1 MATIKINVKWG
12 KENVPCEIKPG
23 QTPDQ
28 LFDDLQNKTGVPV
41 ARQKLMARGAW
52 RGVLK
57 SGMAMDLKDGQ
68 NVTLMGTADVLL
80 KPKVETKFLEDMKV
94 RSRRVQSGSHAIV
107 VTRLHLTMKWV
118 FFFPILSRF
127 GPRRGAAPRER
138 SRGRVDGVDAMPRR
152 RGAVDAPRFRAGGG
166 PGQEWISPTGGLRE
180 FGEHVLHEFYFT
192 VFKSR
197 P

>member
-1 MATIKINVKWG
+1 MSAMATIKINVKWG

-28 LFDDLQNKTGVPV
+28 LFDDLQSKTGVPV

-94 RSRRVQSGSHAIV
+94 RSRRLLWGLDAIV
-107 VTRLHLTMKWV
+107 SVRRGRGWSFFRFWAVSDRVGALRPSREPMVASMASTRCHAAAVPSMRLAREL
-118 FFFPILSRF
+118 R
-127 GPRRGAAPRER
+127 PRRL
-138 SRGRVDGVDAMPRR
+138 D
-152 RGAVDAPRFRAGGG
+152 AVDA
-166 PGQEWISPTGGLRE
+166 
-180 FGEHVLHEFYFT
+180 
-192 VFKSR
+192 
-197 P
+197 

>member
-28 LFDDLQNKTGVPV
+28 LFDDLQSKTGVPV

-94 RSRRVQSGSHAIV
+94 RSRRLLWGLDAIGARRLRQ
-107 VTRLHLTMKWV
+107 TRPGVV
-118 FFFPILSRF
+118 FFFILGHRLAREPMVASMASTRCHAAATPSTHDRTASV
-127 GPRRGAAPRER
+127 PRRKKTRPR
-138 SRGRVDGVDAMPRR
+138 VA
-152 RGAVDAPRFRAGGG
+152 
-166 PGQEWISPTGGLRE
+166 
-180 FGEHVLHEFYFT
+180 
-192 VFKSR
+192 
-197 P
+197 

>member
-1 MATIKINVKWG
+1 MSAMATIKINVKWG

-28 LFDDLQNKTGVPV
+28 LFDDLQSKTGVPV

-94 RSRRVQSGSHAIV
+94 RSQRLLWGLDAIGAR
-107 VTRLHLTMKWV
+107 RLHETRSRV
-118 FFFPILSRF
+118 VSFFILSRF
-127 GPRRGAAPRER
+127 GPRRGAAPVER
-138 SRGRVDGVDAMPRR
+138 TRGRRD
-152 RGAVDAPRFRAGGG
+152 AVDA
-166 PGQEWISPTGGLRE
+166 
-180 FGEHVLHEFYFT
+180 
-192 VFKSR
+192 
-197 P
+197 

>member
-28 LFDDLQNKTGVPV
+28 LFDDLQSKTGVPV

-94 RSRRVQSGSHAIV
+94 TLSVPYAV
-107 VTRLHLTMKWV
+107 VVPRLRLLMKWV
-118 FFFPILSRF
+118 FFFIRNFEPFRTAS
-127 GPRRGAAPRER
+127 
-138 SRGRVDGVDAMPRR
+138 
-152 RGAVDAPRFRAGGG
+152 RFRAGGG
-166 PGQEWISPTGGLRE
+166 PS
-180 FGEHVLHEFYFT
+180 
-192 VFKSR
+192 
-197 P
+197 

>member
-12 KENVPCEIKPG
+12 KENVPCEIKPN
-23 QTPDQ
+23 QTPDE
-28 LFDDLQNKTGVPV
+28 LFNDLQSKTGVPV

-94 RSRRVQSGSHAIV
+94 RSRRLQSATIRV
-107 VTRLHLTMKWV
+107 VSV
-118 FFFPILSRF
+118 
-127 GPRRGAAPRER
+127 RRG
-138 SRGRVDGVDAMPRR
+138 RGC
-152 RGAVDAPRFRAGGG
+152 FF
-166 PGQEWISPTGGLRE
+166 SH
-180 FGEHVLHEFYFT
+180 F
-192 VFKSR
+192 
-197 P
+197 

>member
-94 RSRRVQSGSHAIV
+94 GNRAENDLQRDVAAATPP
-107 VTRLHLTMKWV
+107 TRLV
-118 FFFPILSRF
+118 SV
-127 GPRRGAAPRER
+127 PRRKRTRPR
-138 SRGRVDGVDAMPRR
+138 VV
-152 RGAVDAPRFRAGGG
+152 
-166 PGQEWISPTGGLRE
+166 
-180 FGEHVLHEFYFT
+180 
-192 VFKSR
+192 
-197 P
+197 

>member
-1 MATIKINVKWG
+1 MYSEGGAKNPFCIAKVKSSKSIVEPRLPRAHVLVAPTSRDAVDAPLRCFCTAVPSDKRNRDTGRLLHKTRQRSMSAMATIKINVKWG

-94 RSRRVQSGSHAIV
+94 GKQSR
-107 VTRLHLTMKWV
+107 K
-118 FFFPILSRF
+118 
-127 GPRRGAAPRER
+127 
-138 SRGRVDGVDAMPRR
+138 
-152 RGAVDAPRFRAGGG
+152 
-166 PGQEWISPTGGLRE
+166 
-180 FGEHVLHEFYFT
+180 
-192 VFKSR
+192 R
-197 P
+197 PST

>member
-1 MATIKINVKWG
+1 MSAMATIKINVKWG

-28 LFDDLQNKTGVPV
+28 LFDDLQSKTGVPV

-94 RSRRVQSGSHAIV
+94 GKQRRKTTFNVTWPPRRVSV
-107 VTRLHLTMKWV
+107 
-118 FFFPILSRF
+118 
-127 GPRRGAAPRER
+127 
-138 SRGRVDGVDAMPRR
+138 PRR
-152 RGAVDAPRFRAGGG
+152 RRTRPRVD
-166 PGQEWISPTGGLRE
+166 
-180 FGEHVLHEFYFT
+180 
-192 VFKSR
+192 
-197 P
+197 

>member
-1 MATIKINVKWG
+1 MSAMATIKINVKWG

-28 LFDDLQNKTGVPV
+28 LFDDLQSKTGVPV

-94 RSRRVQSGSHAIV
+94 RTQRLPCHLDAVVVNRLRQTRSRV
-107 VTRLHLTMKWV
+107 V
-118 FFFPILSRF
+118 FFAILSRF
-127 GPRRGAAPRER
+127 GPRRGAAPVER

-152 RGAVDAPRFRAGGG
+152 RDAA
-166 PGQEWISPTGGLRE
+166 S
-180 FGEHVLHEFYFT
+180 
-192 VFKSR
+192 
-197 P
+197 

>member
-1 MATIKINVKWG
+1 MSAMATIKINVKWG

-28 LFDDLQNKTGVPV
+28 LFDDLQSKTGVPV

-68 NVTLMGTADVLL
+68 NVTLMGTADELL

-94 RSRRVQSGSHAIV
+94 RSQRLRSGIDAIGAR
-107 VTRLHLTMKWV
+107 RLHET
-118 FFFPILSRF
+118 
-127 GPRRGAAPRER
+127 R
-138 SRGRVDGVDAMPRR
+138 SR
-152 RGAVDAPRFRAGGG
+152 
-166 PGQEWISPTGGLRE
+166 
-180 FGEHVLHEFYFT
+180 
-192 VFKSR
+192 VFLSQF
-197 P
+197 

>member
-94 RSRRVQSGSHAIV
+94 RSQRLLRRRRASSPSPDEVGG
-107 VTRLHLTMKWV
+107 
-118 FFFPILSRF
+118 FFFDFEPFRTAS
-127 GPRRGAAPRER
+127 
-138 SRGRVDGVDAMPRR
+138 
-152 RGAVDAPRFRAGGG
+152 RFRAGGG
-166 PGQEWISPTGGLRE
+166 PS
-180 FGEHVLHEFYFT
+180 
-192 VFKSR
+192 
-197 P
+197 

>member
-94 RSRRVQSGSHAIV
+94 GKQRRKRPSTWCG
-107 VTRLHLTMKWV
+107 
-118 FFFPILSRF
+118 
-127 GPRRGAAPRER
+127 RRDAA
-138 SRGRVDGVDAMPRR
+138 DAS
-152 RGAVDAPRFRAGGG
+152 RFRAGRRSS
-166 PGQEWISPTGGLRE
+166 EKRFSPTGGLRQP
-180 FGEHVLHEFYFT
+180 GEHVLHELDAA
-192 VFKSR
+192 VLAGR
-197 P
+197 A

>member
-94 RSRRVQSGSHAIV
+94 RSRRLLWGLDAIV
-107 VTRLHLTMKWV
+107 SV
-118 FFFPILSRF
+118 
-127 GPRRGAAPRER
+127 RRGRGWSFFRFWAVSAASGRCARREKPWSRRWRRRDATPPRCRLRDHARELR
-138 SRGRVDGVDAMPRR
+138 PRR

-166 PGQEWISPTGGLRE
+166 PS
-180 FGEHVLHEFYFT
+180 
-192 VFKSR
+192 
-197 P
+197 

>member
-94 RSRRVQSGSHAIV
+94 RASASLTPSTRVVSI
-107 VTRLHLTMKWV
+107 
-118 FFFPILSRF
+118 F
-127 GPRRGAAPRER
+127 
-138 SRGRVDGVDAMPRR
+138 
-152 RGAVDAPRFRAGGG
+152 
-166 PGQEWISPTGGLRE
+166 
-180 FGEHVLHEFYFT
+180 
-192 VFKSR
+192 
-197 P
+197 

>member
-28 LFDDLQNKTGVPV
+28 LFDDLQSKTGVPV

-94 RSRRVQSGSHAIV
+94 RSQRLRSGLDAIVSVRRGRGWSFFRFWAVSDRVQALRPSREPV
-107 VTRLHLTMKWV
+107 V
-118 FFFPILSRF
+118 
-127 GPRRGAAPRER
+127 A
-138 SRGRVDGVDAMPRR
+138 VDGVDAMPRR

-166 PGQEWISPTGGLRE
+166 PGQEWISTPGGLRE

>member
-1 MATIKINVKWG
+1 MSAMATIKINVKWG

-28 LFDDLQNKTGVPV
+28 LFDDLQSKTGVPV

-94 RSRRVQSGSHAIV
+94 RSRRLLWGLDAIGARRLRQ
-107 VTRLHLTMKWV
+107 TRPGV

-127 GPRRGAAPRER
+127 GPRRENPWSPSTPPKRRARAAVVASMASTRCHAAATP
-138 SRGRVDGVDAMPRR
+138 S
-152 RGAVDAPRFRAGGG
+152 
-166 PGQEWISPTGGLRE
+166 S
-180 FGEHVLHEFYFT
+180 
-192 VFKSR
+192 
-197 P
+197 

>member
-1 MATIKINVKWG
+1 MSAMATIKINVKWG

-28 LFDDLQNKTGVPV
+28 LFDDLQSKTGVPV

-94 RSRRVQSGSHAIV
+94 RSQRLLRRRRDSSPSPDEVG
-107 VTRLHLTMKWV
+107 
-118 FFFPILSRF
+118 FFFSNFEPFRPAS
-127 GPRRGAAPRER
+127 GP
-138 SRGRVDGVDAMPRR
+138 
-152 RGAVDAPRFRAGGG
+152 
-166 PGQEWISPTGGLRE
+166 
-180 FGEHVLHEFYFT
+180 
-192 VFKSR
+192 
-197 P
+197 

>member
-94 RSRRVQSGSHAIV
+94 TLSVPYAVVVPRR
-107 VTRLHLTMKWV
+107 RLPMTWV
-118 FFFPILSRF
+118 FFFLNFEPFRTVFRTVS
-127 GPRRGAAPRER
+127 
-138 SRGRVDGVDAMPRR
+138 
-152 RGAVDAPRFRAGGG
+152 RFRAGGG
-166 PGQEWISPTGGLRE
+166 PSQEWFSTTGGLRQ
-180 FGEHVLHEFYFT
+180 FGEHVLHELDAA
-192 VFKSR
+192 VLAGR
-197 P
+197 A

>member
-28 LFDDLQNKTGVPV
+28 LFDDLQSKTGVPV

-94 RSRRVQSGSHAIV
+94 GNQSRKGLQRDV
-107 VTRLHLTMKWV
+107 VAATPSTRHV
-118 FFFPILSRF
+118 S
-127 GPRRGAAPRER
+127 A
-138 SRGRVDGVDAMPRR
+138 PRR
-152 RGAVDAPRFRAGGG
+152 RRTRPRVD
-166 PGQEWISPTGGLRE
+166 
-180 FGEHVLHEFYFT
+180 
-192 VFKSR
+192 
-197 P
+197 

>member
-1 MATIKINVKWG
+1 MSAMATIKINVKWG

-94 RSRRVQSGSHAIV
+94 GKQRRKTTFNV
-107 VTRLHLTMKWV
+107 MW
-118 FFFPILSRF
+118 P
-127 GPRRGAAPRER
+127 
-138 SRGRVDGVDAMPRR
+138 PRR
-152 RGAVDAPRFRAGGG
+152 RRRVSFPRRKKIKLKAV
-166 PGQEWISPTGGLRE
+166 
-180 FGEHVLHEFYFT
+180 
-192 VFKSR
+192 
-197 P
+197 

>member
-1 MATIKINVKWG
+1 MEARSLKPLAACAGVCDHRKAADAFESANSAPLQRCTQQRAETSPAWTARPPDPLLRGASMSAMATIKINVKWG

-28 LFDDLQNKTGVPV
+28 LFDDLQSKTGVPV

-94 RSRRVQSGSHAIV
+94 GKQRR
-107 VTRLHLTMKWV
+107 K
-118 FFFPILSRF
+118 
-127 GPRRGAAPRER
+127 
-138 SRGRVDGVDAMPRR
+138 
-152 RGAVDAPRFRAGGG
+152 
-166 PGQEWISPTGGLRE
+166 
-180 FGEHVLHEFYFT
+180 
-192 VFKSR
+192 R
-197 P
+197 PST

>member
-1 MATIKINVKWG
+1 MSAMATIKINVKWG

-28 LFDDLQNKTGVPV
+28 LFDDLQSKTGVPV

-94 RSRRVQSGSHAIV
+94 RSPRLLWGLDAVGARLLHE
-107 VTRLHLTMKWV
+107 TRSWV
-118 FFFPILSRF
+118 FFFPILSCF
-127 GPRRGAAPRER
+127 EPRRADAPRER
-138 SRGRVDGVDAMPRR
+138 GRGRVDGVDAMPRR
-152 RGAVDAPRFRAGGG
+152 HDAVFV
-166 PGQEWISPTGGLRE
+166 ITRE
-180 FGEHVLHEFYFT
+180 N
-192 VFKSR
+192 
-197 P
+197 

>member
-1 MATIKINVKWG
+1 MSAMATIKINVKWG

-28 LFDDLQNKTGVPV
+28 LFDDLQSKTGVPV

-94 RSRRVQSGSHAIV
+94 RCSASLTPSARVVFMRRG
-107 VTRLHLTMKWV
+107 RGC
-118 FFFPILSRF
+118 FFFQF
-127 GPRRGAAPRER
+127 
-138 SRGRVDGVDAMPRR
+138 
-152 RGAVDAPRFRAGGG
+152 
-166 PGQEWISPTGGLRE
+166 
-180 FGEHVLHEFYFT
+180 
-192 VFKSR
+192 
-197 P
+197 

>member
-1 MATIKINVKWG
+1 MSAMATIKINVKWG

-28 LFDDLQNKTGVPV
+28 LFDDLQTKTGVPV

-94 RSRRVQSGSHAIV
+94 GKQSR
-107 VTRLHLTMKWV
+107 K
-118 FFFPILSRF
+118 
-127 GPRRGAAPRER
+127 
-138 SRGRVDGVDAMPRR
+138 
-152 RGAVDAPRFRAGGG
+152 
-166 PGQEWISPTGGLRE
+166 
-180 FGEHVLHEFYFT
+180 
-192 VFKSR
+192 R
-197 P
+197 PST

>member
-1 MATIKINVKWG
+1 MSAMATIKINVKWG

-28 LFDDLQNKTGVPV
+28 LFDDLQSKTGVPV

-94 RSRRVQSGSHAIV
+94 GKQRRKTTFN
-107 VTRLHLTMKWV
+107 VTW
-118 FFFPILSRF
+118 S
-127 GPRRGAAPRER
+127 
-138 SRGRVDGVDAMPRR
+138 PRR
-152 RGAVDAPRFRAGGG
+152 RRRVSFPRRRRTRPRVD
-166 PGQEWISPTGGLRE
+166 
-180 FGEHVLHEFYFT
+180 
-192 VFKSR
+192 
-197 P
+197 

>member
-1 MATIKINVKWG
+1 MSAMATIKINVKWG

-28 LFDDLQNKTGVPV
+28 LFDDLQSKTGVPV

-94 RSRRVQSGSHAIV
+94 RSRRLLWGLDAIGAR
-107 VTRLHLTMKWV
+107 RLHETRSWV

-127 GPRRGAAPRER
+127 GPRRGAAPVER
-138 SRGRVDGVDAMPRR
+138 TRGRRR
-152 RGAVDAPRFRAGGG
+152 RRRRVSRESPWSRRWRRRDATPPRCRRCV
-166 PGQEWISPTGGLRE
+166 SRE
-180 FGEHVLHEFYFT
+180 
-192 VFKSR
+192 S
-197 P
+197 

>member
-28 LFDDLQNKTGVPV
+28 LFSDLQSKTGVPV

-94 RSRRVQSGSHAIV
+94 RSQRLLWGLDAISVNRLLPTRSWV
-107 VTRLHLTMKWV
+107 VS
-118 FFFPILSRF
+118 FSNSSRF
-127 GPRRGAAPRER
+127 GPQ
-138 SRGRVDGVDAMPRR
+138 RVSFPRR
-152 RGAVDAPRFRAGGG
+152 KKIRRSPASCSRRA
-166 PGQEWISPTGGLRE
+166 
-180 FGEHVLHEFYFT
+180 
-192 VFKSR
+192 SR
-197 P
+197 TSGTRAT